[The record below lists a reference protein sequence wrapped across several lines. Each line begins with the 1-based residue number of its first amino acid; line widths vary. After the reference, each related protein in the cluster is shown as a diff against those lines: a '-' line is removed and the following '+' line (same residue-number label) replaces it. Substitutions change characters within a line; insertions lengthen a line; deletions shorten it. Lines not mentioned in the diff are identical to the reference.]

1 MKEKL
6 VELLNRYFQIGDSY
20 AYNLMRVKES
30 FEIGTMT
37 FDDFVEFDDETTS
50 DLADFLLSNGVML

>member
-6 VELLNRYFQIGDSY
+6 VELLNKYFQIGDSY
-20 AYNLMRVKES
+20 AYNLMRAKEA
-30 FEIGTMT
+30 FAIGTMK

-50 DLADFLLSNGVML
+50 DLADFLLANGVTL

>member
-1 MKEKL
+1 
-6 VELLNRYFQIGDSY
+6 
-20 AYNLMRVKES
+20 MRVKEA

>member
-1 MKEKL
+1 MKERL

-20 AYNLMRVKES
+20 SYNLMRAKEA

-50 DLADFLLSNGVML
+50 DLADFLLLNGVTL